1 MNETLKSLKR
11 LYKKY
16 NFNGRKYLNK
26 LTHSNNNNSIES
38 SYNFR
43 PINVD
48 NTTSESEFKIH
59 QKNLSNMK
67 FLMRFRE
74 LTAEEQEKLTLKLIA
89 RNLVEATL
97 RIEQDKHNF
106 TYPINDIDQQ

>member
-1 MNETLKSLKR
+1 
-11 LYKKY
+11 
-16 NFNGRKYLNK
+16 
-26 LTHSNNNNSIES
+26 
-38 SYNFR
+38 
-43 PINVD
+43 
-48 NTTSESEFKIH
+48 
-59 QKNLSNMK
+59 
-67 FLMRFRE
+67 MRFRE